1 MRIFMLSGYAGS
13 GKDTVG
19 KILIEL
25 GYKRYAFADALKHFS
40 ADLHKFSF
48 DLTQT
53 ETGKQQLVYSPHANK
68 TASVRTFLIED
79 SAKAKV
85 DYNDP
90 AYWARITAQNIKDE
104 APLKVVITDWRYT
117 AEIEHIMKT
126 FPQAQIITFRIVRP
140 GITPLADPSEHEL
153 DNAVVDLVINNNC
166 PLSVLQ
172 DNILQAH
179 TAFTSPQQSTKAP

>member
-40 ADLHKFSF
+40 ADLHKYSF

-53 ETGKQQLVYSPHANK
+53 EQGKQQLVYSQHADK

-90 AYWARITAQNIKDE
+90 AYWGRITAQNIKDDNAE
-104 APLKVVITDWRYT
+104 KVVITDWRYT
-117 AEIEHIMKT
+117 AEIEHIIKT
-126 FPQAQIITFRIVRP
+126 FPQAQIITFRVVRP
-140 GITPLADPSEHEL
+140 GIIPLADPSEHEL
-153 DNAVVDLVINNNC
+153 DSATVDLVINNC
-166 PLSVLQ
+166 HPLSTLKTQ
-172 DNILQAH
+172 IIEAH
-179 TAFTSPQQSTKAP
+179 TAFTTPQQSTKAL